1 MQPELENY
9 LSAALKRL
17 EQAYAEITKTQTYS
31 AEAEA
36 IKLVAELAKEQIKN
50 ENSYSTTR

>member
-17 EQAYAEITKTQTYS
+17 EQAYNEITKTQTYS
-31 AEAEA
+31 TEAEA

-50 ENSYSTTR
+50 ENSHPATR